1 MAATPDELFAFLDQL
16 GIRTRTVRHE
26 PLFTVEQSRGLYER
40 LDGAHTKNLF
50 LIDKKGRL
58 FLAVAEHHA
67 DIDLKHLHRRIG
79 ASGRLSFGKPERL
92 RENLGI
98 EPGSVTAFAAIND
111 REGRVEVLL
120 DAPLATFAHINCH
133 PLENTGTTQI
143 AWPDLLRFL
152 RATGHDPRILPLS
165 GPAPEDAEPL
175 R

>member
-1 MAATPDELFAFLDQL
+1 MPATPGELFAFLEQL
-16 GIRTRTVRHE
+16 GIETRTERHE

-50 LIDKKGRL
+50 LIDKKGSL

-67 DIDLKHLHRRIG
+67 EIDLKHLHRRIG
-79 ASGRLSFGKPERL
+79 ASGRLSFGKAERL

-120 DAPLATFAHINCH
+120 DAPLAAFAHINCH
-133 PLENTGTTQI
+133 PLEKTGTTQI
-143 AWPDLLRFL
+143 AGADLRRFL
-152 RATGHDPRILPLS
+152 RATGHEPRILPLS
-165 GPAPEDAEPL
+165 GPAPEDA
-175 R
+175 

>member
-1 MAATPDELFAFLDQL
+1 MPATPGELFAFLDQL
-16 GIRTRTVRHE
+16 GIETRTVRHE

-50 LIDKKGRL
+50 LIDKKGSL

-67 DIDLKHLHRRIG
+67 EIDLKHLHRRIS
-79 ASGRLSFGKPERL
+79 ASGRLSFGKAERL

-120 DAPLATFAHINCH
+120 DAPLAAFAHIN
-133 PLENTGTTQI
+133 
-143 AWPDLLRFL
+143 
-152 RATGHDPRILPLS
+152 
-165 GPAPEDAEPL
+165 
-175 R
+175 

>member
-40 LDGAHTKNLF
+40 LDGAHTQNLF

-111 REGRVEVLL
+111 KAGQVEVLL
-120 DAPLATFAHINCH
+120 DAPLAGFTHINCH

-143 AWPDLLRFL
+143 AWDDLLRFL
-152 RATGHDPRILPLS
+152 RATGHEPRILPLS
-165 GPAPEDAEPL
+165 GSAPEDA
-175 R
+175 

>member
-1 MAATPDELFAFLDQL
+1 MPVTPDELFAFLDRL

-50 LIDKKGRL
+50 LIDKKGKL

-111 REGRVEVLL
+111 RAGQVEVLL
-120 DAPLATFAHINCH
+120 DAPLASFAHINCH

-152 RATGHDPRILPLS
+152 RATGHEPRILPLS
-165 GPAPEDAEPL
+165 GPEPAGV
-175 R
+175 

>member
-26 PLFTVEQSRGLYER
+26 PLFTVEQSRGLYAR

-58 FLAVAEHHA
+58 FLAVGGHHA

-111 REGRVEVLL
+111 KAGQVEVLL
-120 DAPLATFAHINCH
+120 DAPLAAFTHINCH

-143 AWPDLLRFL
+143 AWDDLLRFL
-152 RATGHDPRILPLS
+152 RATGHEPRILPLS
-165 GPAPEDAEPL
+165 GPAPEDA
-175 R
+175 